1 MNDNSA
7 ASQLENLYTY
17 LGRNIRIKIKDGRII
32 EGEFQCLDKN
42 MNFILGSATEY
53 HGAQDI
59 DFTTDKSNFRL
70 LGTVMVPGQHILSC
84 HIESINV

>member
-1 MNDNSA
+1 
-7 ASQLENLYTY
+7 
-17 LGRNIRIKIKDGRII
+17 
-32 EGEFQCLDKN
+32 